1 MRIIFGLVL
10 FLGVGLAGL
19 AVTYAKDRMDQY
31 STALDQQRQAVIETT
46 EVVIVTAPLRY
57 GQTLNRSYVR
67 VIDWPAAFV
76 PMGAFTSIDQ
86 VFPPDAEGERMALRA
101 IERNEPLLRAKVTEP
116 GQDAGVASRL
126 GSGMRA
132 FSISVDVTTG
142 VAGFIRPG
150 DRVDVYWTG
159 GGRGERVTRL
169 IQTNLQIIAVD
180 QQSDQDQNNPMLART
195 ITVEAPPER
204 IGALAQAQASGTLS
218 LALVGVGDE
227 TESGMVE
234 VGLDDILGITNEP
247 AAPAEVAQ
255 APQVC
260 SVRTRRGGEIQI
272 VPVPCAN
279 N

>member
-10 FLGVGLAGL
+10 FLGIGLAGL
-19 AVTYAKDRMDQY
+19 AVTYAKDRMEQY
-31 STALDQQRQAVIETT
+31 STALDQQREAVIETT
-46 EVVIVTAPLRY
+46 KVVILTAPMRY
-57 GQTLNRSYVR
+57 GQSLSRTNVR
-67 VIDWPAAFV
+67 LIDWPAEFV
-76 PMGAFTSIDQ
+76 PMGAFTSLDE
-86 VFPPDAEGERMALRA
+86 VFPPDAEGDRVALRA
-101 IERNEPLLRAKVTEP
+101 MERHEPLLRAKVTAP
-116 GQDAGVASRL
+116 GEDAGDASRL

-132 FSISVDVTTG
+132 FSLSVDVTTG

-218 LALVGVGDE
+218 LALVGVHDE

-234 VGLDDILGITNEP
+234 VGLDDILGIVDEP

-260 SVRTRRGGEIQI
+260 TVRARRGGEVQI
-272 VPVPCAN
+272 VPVPCSN